1 MEVCS
6 HGIIYQLI
14 RTIIDEQLSHQLVH
28 LYANIKIIYSS
39 NKVWLHLFMII
50 NQLT

>member
-6 HGIIYQLI
+6 HGIY

-39 NKVWLHLFMII
+39 NSVVAFIYDYQSTDI
-50 NQLT
+50 TLT